1 MTSIVQTIYYGTLFW
16 EHLRRLERRAGE
28 AVGMERTP
36 THMKGLHVYLM
47 GVLEHFR
54 GSKVCITRHSCD
66 ASFAATLMQQA
77 GAAEQ

>member
-1 MTSIVQTIYYGTLFW
+1 MTSIVQTILRNFVL